1 MSCLYLRAQEAQVS
15 SLARGQSVRQA
26 RATLS
31 REEQRNDAPVH
42 DAEELLADVL
52 RATHG
57 AALDVVLGAPRVAA
71 SEDEEGQARR
81 TGEGDDDER
90 HRGKERRT

>member
-1 MSCLYLRAQEAQVS
+1 
-15 SLARGQSVRQA
+15 VRQA

-31 REEQRNDAPVH
+31 RREQRNDAPVH

-71 SEDEEGQARR
+71 SEDEEGQARCAVDDDDD
-81 TGEGDDDER
+81 DDDER
-90 HRGKERRT
+90 HRGKQRRT